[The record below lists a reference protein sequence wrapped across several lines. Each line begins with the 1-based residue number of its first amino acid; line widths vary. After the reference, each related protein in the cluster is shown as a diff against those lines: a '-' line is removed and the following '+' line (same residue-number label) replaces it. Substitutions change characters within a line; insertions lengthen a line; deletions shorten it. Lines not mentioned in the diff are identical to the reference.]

1 MKKAFI
7 FLLIIMAAADISF
20 STTHIIT
27 NSGFAFSPGSITI
40 FAGDTINFV
49 LETIH
54 NAREVSQA
62 TWNANGT
69 TSNGGFDLPFGG
81 GKVVLT
87 QTGVHYYVCVPH
99 ASMEMK
105 GTITVNPA
113 TDIEPDDGTIPAN
126 FSLMQNYPN
135 PFNPETVISFS
146 IPKRDYTS
154 LKIFDV
160 LGNEIAVL
168 FADELSA
175 GKYSYKWNAESFP
188 SGVYFYR
195 LESGS
200 FIATKKLIL
209 MK

>member
-1 MKKAFI
+1 MTS
-7 FLLIIMAAADISF
+7 ADISF
-20 STTHIIT
+20 STTHTIT
-27 NSGFAFSPGSITI
+27 TSGFAFSPSSITI
-40 FAGDTINFV
+40 TLGDTVNFV
-49 LETIH
+49 LASIH

-62 TWNANGT
+62 TWNGNGT

-87 QTGVHYYVCVPH
+87 QAGIHYYVCVPH
-99 ASMEMK
+99 ASGGMK

-113 TDIEPDDGTIPAN
+113 TGIEPDNGTIPAN

-146 IPKRDYTS
+146 LPNRSYTS

-160 LGNEIAVL
+160 LGNEVAVL
-168 FADELSA
+168 LVGDLSA
-175 GKYSYKWNAESFP
+175 GKYSYKWNAASFT

-195 LESGS
+195 LETDS
-200 FIATKKLIL
+200 FIETKKLIL
-209 MK
+209 LK